1 MKRLRILLLPLF
13 LPILL
18 SACSTM
24 NSGAKSGYDFS
35 GITLSKS
42 IDKKGTAATPRDLST
57 TFTTDDSE
65 VIALLKFANVSGM
78 HSLRWEWLG
87 PNGQLYYATE
97 GLPVAT
103 SGEKYRRE
111 VAAWHRLTISGD
123 KAASL
128 PGDWEVRAYM
138 DDKLLSTMKFIL
150 KTSSLESFTGV
161 AQKPFPKDWALVI
174 GIEEYGSLPPVNYA
188 KRDALVVKE
197 YFNKILGVPE
207 ENIITMIDKDATKS
221 RMEGFI
227 KQYLPENVTSDTT
240 LYVYFAGH
248 GAPDMTKG
256 EPYLVPY
263 DGDTRFLAQSGYNL
277 KDFYQDLNK
286 LKVQKVFIF
295 LDSCFS
301 GVAAR
306 ASDMLV
312 KGSRPALV
320 HVENATIASEK
331 LISMSATNEAQTSH
345 SYEEEKHGLFT
356 YYLLKGL
363 QGAAASGNDQW
374 VSIKELYTYVKNNVS
389 RSARRMGSVQTPAIM
404 PSEDKIKDIVIS
416 RSRLP

>member
-1 MKRLRILLLPLF
+1 
-13 LPILL
+13 
-18 SACSTM
+18 
-24 NSGAKSGYDFS
+24 
-35 GITLSKS
+35 
-42 IDKKGTAATPRDLST
+42 
-57 TFTTDDSE
+57 
-65 VIALLKFANVSGM
+65 
-78 HSLRWEWLG
+78 
-87 PNGQLYYATE
+87 
-97 GLPVAT
+97 
-103 SGEKYRRE
+103 
-111 VAAWHRLTISGD
+111 
-123 KAASL
+123 
-128 PGDWEVRAYM
+128 M

-150 KTSSLESFTGV
+150 KTSSLESFSGAV
-161 AQKPFPKDWALVI
+161 QKPFPKDWALVI

-227 KQYLPENVTSDTT
+227 KQYLPENVTSETT

-248 GAPDMTKG
+248 GAPDMAKG

-263 DGDTRFLAQSGYNL
+263 DGDTRFLEQSGYNL
-277 KDFYQDLNK
+277 KEFYQDLNK

-312 KGSRPALV
+312 KGSRPALI

-331 LISMSATNEAQTSH
+331 IISMSATNEAQVSH

-363 QGAAASGNDQW
+363 RGAAASGNDQW
-374 VSIKELYTYVKNNVS
+374 VSIKELYAYVKNNVS
-389 RSARRMGSVQTPAIM
+389 RTARRMGSEQTPAIM
-404 PSEDKIKDIVIS
+404 PSEEKIKDIVIS